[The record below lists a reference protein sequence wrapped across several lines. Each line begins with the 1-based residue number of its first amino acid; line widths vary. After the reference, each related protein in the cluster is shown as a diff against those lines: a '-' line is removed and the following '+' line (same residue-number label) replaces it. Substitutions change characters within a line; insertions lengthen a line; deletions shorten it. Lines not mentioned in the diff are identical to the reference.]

1 MSEDDV
7 LWWSHGGILR
17 GESHRRFQLLYQ
29 IMEETPGIG
38 LAPYDRCGWDE
49 VCAVPESE
57 RWGAVKSYYL
67 YYYSF
72 MRPSFRDFHFDDDT
86 SFAVRVIDTWNMTAE
101 DHGIYKGK
109 FRIELPGRPY
119 MAVQIRKALQE

>member
-1 MSEDDV
+1 M
-7 LWWSHGGILR
+7 
-17 GESHRRFQLLYQ
+17 
-29 IMEETPGIG
+29 
-38 LAPYDRCGWDE
+38 
-49 VCAVPESE
+49 PESE
-57 RWGAVKSYYL
+57 KWGTVKSYYL

-72 MRPSFRDFHFDDDT
+72 MRPSFRDFYFDDDT
-86 SFAVRVIDTWNMTAE
+86 SFTVRVIDTWNMTAE